1 MQGTYC
7 GVDLG
12 WSWSEEEPEDKKK
25 EKRKRNGENPEWPF
39 QHMPATNE
47 DLSLKNFHFK

>member
-7 GVDLG
+7 DVDLE
-12 WSWSEEEPEDKKK
+12 WSWSEEEPKDKKK

-39 QHMPATNE
+39 QHMLVQTKP
-47 DLSLKNFHFK
+47 